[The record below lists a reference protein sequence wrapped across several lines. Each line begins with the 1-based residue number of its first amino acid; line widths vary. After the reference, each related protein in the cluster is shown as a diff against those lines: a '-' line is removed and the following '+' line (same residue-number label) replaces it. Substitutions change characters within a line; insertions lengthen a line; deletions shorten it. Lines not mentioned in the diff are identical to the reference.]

1 MITARRV
8 LLSILALGVFVSSTA
23 WADDSSNLSARSIRK
38 MARRGDPTASIS
50 AFSDVCSTVKEVTG
64 NEFLWKSVISNHIP
78 SGDARATGPTFICNE
93 KCPPRF
99 PMNFYYSDGVKA
111 GAVGYYGTYSKTGKA
126 RAYCAAGGAPQ
137 CFISQISSKSRRSGR
152 DGFVYVQ
159 LSGSSVA
166 AADTVCYKVTPLGR
180 TGNAG

>member
-1 MITARRV
+1 
-8 LLSILALGVFVSSTA
+8 
-23 WADDSSNLSARSIRK
+23 
-38 MARRGDPTASIS
+38 
-50 AFSDVCSTVKEVTG
+50 
-64 NEFLWKSVISNHIP
+64 
-78 SGDARATGPTFICNE
+78 
-93 KCPPRF
+93 
-99 PMNFYYSDGVKA
+99 MNFYYSDGVKA

-159 LSGSSVA
+159 LSGSRVA
-166 AADTVCYKVTPLGR
+166 AANTVCYKVRPLGR